1 MDNTILHFIQEAF
14 ADKTNSKM
22 IFEFHALS
30 EEQVAVLLEK
40 TGYDLTG
47 YRRVLD
53 SFAVRHIFKNH
64 GNDKTEA
71 LRGQIG
77 VVEAD
82 FLLIERV
89 VGAFEVFSI
98 DINQIGNVMFQYKF
112 ELDAFRLVYAEE
124 IRAKRK
130 ELATL
135 TLYKQKIRKL

>member
-1 MDNTILHFIQEAF
+1 MDNPLLHFIQAAF

-22 IFEFHALS
+22 VFEFHVLS
-30 EEQVAVLLEK
+30 EKQVAALLQK
-40 TGYDLTG
+40 TGHDLTG

-77 VVEAD
+77 VIETD
-82 FLLIERV
+82 FMLIEQAV
-89 VGAFEVFSI
+89 ASFDVFSI
-98 DINQIGNVMFQYKF
+98 DVNQIGNVMFQYKL
-112 ELDAFRLVYAEE
+112 ELDIFNLIYAEE

-135 TLYKQKIRKL
+135 TLYKQKIRKR